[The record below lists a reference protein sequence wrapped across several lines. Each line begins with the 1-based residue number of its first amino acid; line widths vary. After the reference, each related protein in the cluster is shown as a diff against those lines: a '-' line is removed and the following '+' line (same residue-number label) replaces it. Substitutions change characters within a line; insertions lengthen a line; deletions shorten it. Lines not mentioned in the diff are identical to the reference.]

1 MLSNFKL
8 ITVTH
13 HKLNVNELDKF
24 VIKYNDEAELG
35 SKLKNLKSQLDLEE
49 LYYLATCNRVQILIF
64 DNKEI
69 DLPFCKE
76 IFKNINPNLQSADFE
91 QAEKFIDIHHGL
103 DAIDHIFSV
112 CSSIDSLVVG
122 EREIIRQYRQAYEK
136 CHSLGITG
144 DNLRLVDK
152 FTVQAAKDVYANTK
166 IGEKPVSIV
175 SLAIQKLLQADL
187 NRDARIILVG
197 AGETNKLVGKFLK
210 KYEFSNITIFNRSL
224 DNAKK
229 LSDTLNARAY
239 HLSELAEYK
248 EGFDCIISCTGS
260 PDIIISASSYPG
272 LLNGEQD
279 EKLIIDLAVPN
290 NVDKVIA
297 TEYSVKLI
305 DIEQLRIL
313 ANENLAYRKDE
324 VVEAREILKMHVQNF
339 DKIYQ
344 QRQIEKA
351 LTQLPPQIK
360 AVKERALEQVYKK
373 EIEELEPEAQK
384 LIAEMMDY
392 MEKKCVGIPMKVA
405 RAAVD

>member
-69 DLPFCKE
+69 GLPFCKE

-260 PDIIISASSYPG
+260 PDIIISASSYPA

-297 TEYSVKLI
+297 KEYSVKLI

>member
-69 DLPFCKE
+69 DLAFCKE

-297 TEYSVKLI
+297 TEYLAKLI

-324 VVEAREILKMHVQNF
+324 VVEAKEILKMHVQNF